1 MLRPF
6 LALTACDPAAQI
18 RELEK
23 KAEVQSLRH
32 EELMLEMSSLKKQN
46 KYKNSQDG
54 SPDGTIT
61 PGEGADPGVD

>member
-1 MLRPF
+1 MVM
-6 LALTACDPAAQI
+6 TISQI

-46 KYKNSQDG
+46 KYKTSQDG
-54 SPDGTIT
+54 SPEGTIT
-61 PGEGADPGVD
+61 PGNRWLSWLKLALINTD